1 MTILNRAKGAA
12 PLYSQL
18 ENILKKK
25 IEDGEYKKGDAFLSE
40 KQLQEEYSVS
50 RVTVRQA
57 MSNLVNSGYISS
69 ARGIGTVVVFDKI
82 NEKLKQVVSF
92 SQEMKLHGIEMS
104 TSYCK
109 ITRDVV
115 PVFVSKE
122 TELAEKSEC
131 FKLVRVRCDE
141 KRPIVYSVTY
151 LNPKLNLKIDDNLYK
166 DSLYEFLKDNC
177 GVWAVNGTDTFEA
190 VAADEVTAQFLQIK
204 SGVPVFKRTR
214 KTYDQNGNII
224 EYTVCYYPGD
234 RYKYTAEL

>member
-1 MTILNRAKGAA
+1 MAILNRAKGAS

-40 KQLQEEYSVS
+40 KQLQEEYEVS

-57 MSNLVNSGYISS
+57 MANLVNAGYISS

-82 NEKLKQVVSF
+82 NETLKQVVSF

-109 ITRDVV
+109 ITRDIV

-122 TELAEKSEC
+122 TELEEKSEC
-131 FKLVRVRCDE
+131 FKLVRVRCAQN
-141 KRPIVYSVTY
+141 RPIVYSVTY
-151 LNPKLNLKIDDNLYK
+151 LNPKLNLELDDDLYK
-166 DSLYEFLKDNC
+166 DSLYEFLKDCC

-190 VAADEVTAQFLQIK
+190 VAADELTAEFLQIK
-204 SGVPVFKRTR
+204 KGVPVFKRSR

-234 RYKYTAEL
+234 RYKYTAKL